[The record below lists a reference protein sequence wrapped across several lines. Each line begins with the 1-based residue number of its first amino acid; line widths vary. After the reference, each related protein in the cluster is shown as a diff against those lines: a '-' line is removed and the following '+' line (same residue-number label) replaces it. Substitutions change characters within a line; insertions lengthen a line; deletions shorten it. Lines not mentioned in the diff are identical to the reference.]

1 MSTGHLQISELS
13 EARLYPR
20 KKFQLNLSTYYA
32 RFVHESTEFLLL
44 VEIVLTV
51 HSFQM
56 RWQAHAPL
64 VRIDAPMSPLKKY
77 NLRCEGQIYSLR
89 PGHALVLLLLLLSV
103 ILSRIQPLS

>member
-1 MSTGHLQISELS
+1 MSTGHRQISEFS
-13 EARLYPR
+13 EARLSPR
-20 KKFQLNLSTYYA
+20 KKFQLNRSSYFA
-32 RFVHESTEFLLL
+32 RFVHESTDFLLL
-44 VEIVLTV
+44 IDIVITV

-89 PGHALVLLLLLLSV
+89 PGHALVLLLLLTV
-103 ILSRIQPLS
+103 ILSRIQQLP